1 MPIEINKGIE
11 PFEDTTD
18 FTRGNKERKPWGK
31 GESADQFNIGSEYEV
46 TPLTITPEPDK
57 PAEPPAPEKKF
68 KHKLANG
75 TELEAATVEEL
86 ASLIEKSLQQ
96 PKPVPVEYEDTPA
109 YKPTEFKPKQ
119 LSLQE
124 QANILN
130 EWKENPQSAMRK
142 LQEAELGVPLET
154 LIQNLSRAE
163 LRELHR
169 AQEIAG
175 VEFMAE
181 TESYNPTTTNAKKLT
196 EHLAAK
202 NKPIT
207 KKNLIVAF
215 AELSATD
222 KSMLRKV
229 EPDAPAV
236 PDPDLVDA
244 PEPPTIIPSNMGLP
258 EKPPSQT
265 VDAAKFASM
274 SLKQQQEYFQSLKRR
289 A

>member
-18 FTRGNKERKPWGK
+18 FTRGNKDRQPWGK
-31 GESADQFNIGSEYEV
+31 SQGADQLNITSEYDV
-46 TPLTITPEPDK
+46 TPLTVMPEPEK
-57 PAEPPAPEKKF
+57 QTEPAPEKKF

-86 ASLIEKSLQQ
+86 ASLIEKSLQT

-181 TESYNPTTTNAKKLT
+181 TEQYNPTTANAKKLT
-196 EHLAAK
+196 EHLAGK

-215 AELSATD
+215 NELSATD

-229 EPDAPAV
+229 EAEPPAV
-236 PDPDLVDA
+236 PDPDVEDV
-244 PEPPTIIPSNMGLP
+244 PEPPTVIPSNMGLP
-258 EKPPSQT
+258 EKPPTAT

-274 SLKQQQEYFQSLKRR
+274 SLDEQRKYFAALKRR